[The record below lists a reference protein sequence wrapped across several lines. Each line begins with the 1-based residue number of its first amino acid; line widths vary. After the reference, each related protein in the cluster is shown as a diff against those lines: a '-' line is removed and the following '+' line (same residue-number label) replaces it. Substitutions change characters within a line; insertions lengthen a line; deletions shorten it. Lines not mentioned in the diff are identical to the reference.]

1 LAEQLG
7 NWNSDLFLDCLVEFY
22 RLSLIQAYERGNDGT
37 YQAVL
42 HSLVRDWIILCSTKE
57 HSWEYKYLVIEILLE
72 SLNPSHPQAIA
83 TEANV
88 LTKSLLD
95 DLCIRGLQEGSRES
109 IAVGAT
115 EQNMKINEILELQKS
130 LAALVED
137 TGHYE
142 ASEKLNRRVFRV
154 SEKIHG
160 PNHPETLRAKI
171 KFADALRLVGK
182 FTEAASILVK
192 TMDQLSRLE
201 GCETPIYRFAR
212 KSYALNLSNL
222 ERYEEAQQQFEQ
234 IIAIESRIFEP
245 NSRIMV
251 QNTLRLAN
259 TFRERKQYQKAIS
272 LYEAVLKTSIEKFP
286 DNDLLKFRC
295 MMQLANCY
303 FDLKNWTAAAAAF
316 KFFCSGFA
324 MNLGKSHPSALGA
337 LGGLAT
343 LVGNPGQLENAEML
357 SRIAAEGMTST
368 AGKDSPS
375 AIHERKNL
383 ANVLWKRGKLEES
396 EHQFSIAL
404 ESFKRSDPHY
414 RAEKD

>member
-1 LAEQLG
+1 
-7 NWNSDLFLDCLVEFY
+7 
-22 RLSLIQAYERGNDGT
+22 
-37 YQAVL
+37 
-42 HSLVRDWIILCSTKE
+42 
-57 HSWEYKYLVIEILLE
+57 
-72 SLNPSHPQAIA
+72 
-83 TEANV
+83 
-88 LTKSLLD
+88 
-95 DLCIRGLQEGSRES
+95 
-109 IAVGAT
+109 
-115 EQNMKINEILELQKS
+115 
-130 LAALVED
+130 
-137 TGHYE
+137 
-142 ASEKLNRRVFRV
+142 
-154 SEKIHG
+154 
-160 PNHPETLRAKI
+160 
-171 KFADALRLVGK
+171 
-182 FTEAASILVK
+182 
-192 TMDQLSRLE
+192 
-201 GCETPIYRFAR
+201 
-212 KSYALNLSNL
+212 LNLSNL